1 MKKEVLVETVDK
13 ELFQVLMSY
22 VVKNDNGE
30 YKIFLK
36 DLCTA
41 LSLNINDVNKF
52 LKLDYSTLRGQNI
65 FHYELPMV
73 SQPEACK
80 YIESGKEYEYSDQD
94 IFYISSRGGV
104 KALPFL
110 LLNLKRNPAFNVKY
124 NEVFAVVVSMT
135 VEDCFIYA
143 PNFECDGE

>member
-1 MKKEVLVETVDK
+1 MKKEVFVETVDK

-36 DLCTA
+36 DLCAA
-41 LSLNINDVNKF
+41 LSLNINAVNDF
-52 LKLDYSTLRGQNI
+52 LKSEYSTLRDQNI
-65 FHYELPMV
+65 FHYELPRV

-80 YIESGKEYEYSDQD
+80 YIESGKEYEFSDQD
-94 IFYISSRGGV
+94 VFYISSSGGI

-110 LLNLKRNPAFNVKY
+110 LLNLMRNPAFRVKY
-124 NEVFAVVVSMT
+124 NEVFAVVVGMT
-135 VEDCFIYA
+135 VEDCFTYA
-143 PNFECDGE
+143 PNFECDE

>member
-13 ELFQVLMSY
+13 EFFQVLMSY

-36 DLCTA
+36 DLCAA
-41 LSLNINDVNKF
+41 LSLNINAVNDF
-52 LKLDYSTLRGQNI
+52 LKSDYSALRNQNI

-73 SQPEACK
+73 SKPEACK
-80 YIESGKEYEYSDQD
+80 YIESGKEYKYTDQD
-94 IFYISSRGGV
+94 IFYISSCEGV

-110 LLNLKRNPAFNVKY
+110 FLNLIRNTAFNVKY
-124 NEVFAVVVSMT
+124 NATFAVVIGMT
-135 VEDCFIYA
+135 VEDCFTYA
-143 PNFECDGE
+143 PTFECNGK